1 MKIPLADLASRR
13 AVKRDLGRR
22 QILLNIQKLEVKL
35 ARAQRLVDALKAS
48 LEAQRADADWTHPA
62 DRIVVAAQ

>member
-22 QILLNIQKLEVKL
+22 KALQSVAKLEAKL
-35 ARAQRLVDALKAS
+35 AQAQALVEALKAS
-48 LEAQRADADWTHPA
+48 LEAQRADANWTHPA
-62 DRIVVAAQ
+62 DR

>member
-22 QILLNIQKLEVKL
+22 KALQSVAKLEAKL
-35 ARAQRLVDALKAS
+35 AQAQALVEALKAS
-48 LEAQRADADWTHPA
+48 LEAQRADANWTHPL
-62 DRIVVAAQ
+62 DR